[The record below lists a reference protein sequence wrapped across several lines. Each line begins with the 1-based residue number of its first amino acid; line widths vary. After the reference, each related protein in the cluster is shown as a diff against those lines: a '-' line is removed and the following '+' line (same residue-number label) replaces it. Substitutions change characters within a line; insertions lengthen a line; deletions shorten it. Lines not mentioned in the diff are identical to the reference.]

1 MKSILIFGLSFL
13 QKSLILQ
20 CRELG
25 IKTIGIDISEN
36 PLCAEDV
43 DAFEQVSG
51 DNYERT
57 IEVAKKYNVNGVIC
71 AATDKPLVMMARV
84 AKALNL
90 PFYSV
95 DTAIWSTD
103 KLLMKE
109 RFQQGGVPCAK
120 GVIISCFEDFKIE
133 RWNFPLIVK
142 PRDSS
147 GSRGVIYCK
156 DEAAVRDAIQEALQ
170 YSNKGNV
177 LVEEFID
184 GPEYSIESLHYKGKT
199 HVLQFTQKQTTSF
212 PYNVEIGHIQ
222 PADLTDKQ
230 KEGIIETVNKIAD
243 IFKFDNCGSHT
254 ELKISNG
261 KIVVIETS
269 PRLGGDFI
277 TSKLVPLSTGINME
291 KVLIKIAVGEEVRE
305 DEFAPRE
312 EKSSGVVFFELPA
325 GKIKSIGNLDEIN
338 KIPGCQ
344 MYEFNKAVGDKV
356 NMISS
361 SLNRYGSAVFDGY
374 NRDAVLA
381 SMKLAREEIKEL
393 VAVKV

>member
-120 GVIISCFEDFKIE
+120 GVVISSFEDFKRE
-133 RWNFPLIVK
+133 KWKLPLIVK

-156 DEAAVRDAIQEALQ
+156 DEAAVSDAIQEALM
-170 YSNKGNV
+170 YSKKGNV
-177 LVEEFID
+177 LVEELID

-212 PYNVEIGHIQ
+212 PYNVELGHIQ

-230 KEGIIETVNKIAD
+230 KEEIGEIINKIAA
-243 IFKFDNCGSHT
+243 IFKFDNCASHT
-254 ELKISNG
+254 ELKICSG

-291 KVLIKIAVGEEVRE
+291 KLLIKIAVGEEVGE
-305 DEFAPRE
+305 DDFVPGIKRCSAIR
-312 EKSSGVVFFELPA
+312 FFNLTEGEIIFIGDL
-325 GKIKSIGNLDEIN
+325 GKIKKVAGFKEYNFDLKKGDSIN
-338 KIPGCQ
+338 KIT
-344 MYEFNKAVGDKV
+344 
-356 NMISS
+356 S
-361 SLNRYGSAVFDGY
+361 SLNRYGWCILDASDRHELLGNLYKVMEIVSKAV
-374 NRDAVLA
+374 
-381 SMKLAREEIKEL
+381 I
-393 VAVKV
+393 VK

>member
-120 GVIISCFEDFKIE
+120 GVVISSFEDFKRE
-133 RWNFPLIVK
+133 KWKFPLIVK

-156 DEAAVRDAIQEALQ
+156 DEAAVSDAIQEALM
-170 YSNKGNV
+170 YSKKGNV

-212 PYNVEIGHIQ
+212 PYNVELGHIQ

-230 KEGIIETVNKIAD
+230 KEEIGEIINKIAA
-243 IFKFDNCGSHT
+243 IFKFDNCASHT
-254 ELKISNG
+254 ELKICSG

-291 KVLIKIAVGEEVRE
+291 KLLIKIAVGEEVGE
-305 DEFAPRE
+305 DDFVPGIKRCSAIR
-312 EKSSGVVFFELPA
+312 FFNLTEGEIIFIGDL
-325 GKIKSIGNLDEIN
+325 GKIKKVAGFKEYNFDLKKGDSIN
-338 KIPGCQ
+338 KIT
-344 MYEFNKAVGDKV
+344 
-356 NMISS
+356 S
-361 SLNRYGSAVFDGY
+361 SLNRYGWCILDASDRHELLGNLYKVMVIVNKAV
-374 NRDAVLA
+374 
-381 SMKLAREEIKEL
+381 I
-393 VAVKV
+393 VK

>member
-120 GVIISCFEDFKIE
+120 GVVISSFEDFKRE
-133 RWNFPLIVK
+133 KWKFPLIVK

-156 DEAAVRDAIQEALQ
+156 DEAAVSDAIQEALM
-170 YSNKGNV
+170 YSKKGNV

-212 PYNVEIGHIQ
+212 PYNVELGHIQ

-230 KEGIIETVNKIAD
+230 KEEIGEIINKIAA
-243 IFKFDNCGSHT
+243 IFKFDNCASHT
-254 ELKISNG
+254 ELKICSG

-291 KVLIKIAVGEEVRE
+291 KVLIKIAVGEEVGE
-305 DEFAPRE
+305 DDFVPGIKRCSAIR
-312 EKSSGVVFFELPA
+312 FFNLTEGEIIFIGDL
-325 GKIKSIGNLDEIN
+325 GKIKKVAGFKEYNFDLKKGDSIN
-338 KIPGCQ
+338 KIT
-344 MYEFNKAVGDKV
+344 
-356 NMISS
+356 S
-361 SLNRYGSAVFDGY
+361 SLNRYGWCILDASDRHELLGNLYKVMEIVSKAV
-374 NRDAVLA
+374 
-381 SMKLAREEIKEL
+381 I
-393 VAVKV
+393 VK

>member
-120 GVIISCFEDFKIE
+120 GVVISSFEDFKRE
-133 RWNFPLIVK
+133 KWKFPLIVK

-156 DEAAVRDAIQEALQ
+156 DEAAVSDAIQEALM
-170 YSNKGNV
+170 YSKKGNV

-212 PYNVEIGHIQ
+212 PYNVELGHIQ

-230 KEGIIETVNKIAD
+230 KEEIGEIINKIAA
-243 IFKFDNCGSHT
+243 IFKFDNCASHT
-254 ELKISNG
+254 ELKICSG

-291 KVLIKIAVGEEVRE
+291 KLLIKIAVGEEVGE
-305 DEFAPRE
+305 DDFVPGIKRCSAIR
-312 EKSSGVVFFELPA
+312 FFNLTEGEIIFIGDL
-325 GKIKSIGNLDEIN
+325 GKIKKVAGFKEYNFDLKKGDSIN
-338 KIPGCQ
+338 KIT
-344 MYEFNKAVGDKV
+344 
-356 NMISS
+356 S
-361 SLNRYGSAVFDGY
+361 SLNRYGWCILDASDRHELLGNLYKVMEIVSKAV
-374 NRDAVLA
+374 
-381 SMKLAREEIKEL
+381 I
-393 VAVKV
+393 VK

>member
-57 IEVAKKYNVNGVIC
+57 IEVAKKFNVNGVIC

-120 GVIISCFEDFKIE
+120 GVVISSFEDFKRE
-133 RWNFPLIVK
+133 KWKLPLIVK

-156 DEAAVRDAIQEALQ
+156 DEAAVSDAIQEALMC
-170 YSNKGNV
+170 SKKGNV
-177 LVEEFID
+177 LVEELID

-212 PYNVEIGHIQ
+212 PYNVELGHIQ

-230 KEGIIETVNKIAD
+230 KEEIGEIINKIAA
-243 IFKFDNCGSHT
+243 IFKFDNCASHT
-254 ELKISNG
+254 ELKICNG

-291 KVLIKIAVGEEVRE
+291 KLLIKIAVGEEVGE
-305 DEFAPRE
+305 DDFVPGIKRCSAIR
-312 EKSSGVVFFELPA
+312 FFNLTEGEIIFIGDL
-325 GKIKSIGNLDEIN
+325 GKIKKVAGFKEYNFDLKKGDSIN
-338 KIPGCQ
+338 KIT
-344 MYEFNKAVGDKV
+344 
-356 NMISS
+356 S
-361 SLNRYGSAVFDGY
+361 SLNRYGWCILDASDRHELLGNLYKVMEIVSKAV
-374 NRDAVLA
+374 
-381 SMKLAREEIKEL
+381 I
-393 VAVKV
+393 VK

>member
-120 GVIISCFEDFKIE
+120 GVVISSFEDFKRE
-133 RWNFPLIVK
+133 KWKFPLIVK

-156 DEAAVRDAIQEALQ
+156 DEAAVSDAIQEALM
-170 YSNKGNV
+170 YSKKGNV

-212 PYNVEIGHIQ
+212 PYNVELGHIQ

-230 KEGIIETVNKIAD
+230 KEEIGEIINKIAA
-243 IFKFDNCGSHT
+243 IFKFDNCASHP
-254 ELKISNG
+254 N
-261 KIVVIETS
+261 
-269 PRLGGDFI
+269 
-277 TSKLVPLSTGINME
+277 
-291 KVLIKIAVGEEVRE
+291 
-305 DEFAPRE
+305 
-312 EKSSGVVFFELPA
+312 
-325 GKIKSIGNLDEIN
+325 
-338 KIPGCQ
+338 
-344 MYEFNKAVGDKV
+344 
-356 NMISS
+356 
-361 SLNRYGSAVFDGY
+361 
-374 NRDAVLA
+374 
-381 SMKLAREEIKEL
+381 
-393 VAVKV
+393 

>member
-57 IEVAKKYNVNGVIC
+57 IEVAKKFNVNGVIC

-120 GVIISCFEDFKIE
+120 GVVISSFEDFKRE
-133 RWNFPLIVK
+133 KWKLPLIVK

-156 DEAAVRDAIQEALQ
+156 DEAAVSDAIQEALM
-170 YSNKGNV
+170 YSKKGNV
-177 LVEEFID
+177 LVEELID

-212 PYNVEIGHIQ
+212 PYNVELGHIQ

-230 KEGIIETVNKIAD
+230 KEEIGEIINKIAA
-243 IFKFDNCGSHT
+243 IFKFDNCASHT
-254 ELKISNG
+254 ELKICNG

-291 KVLIKIAVGEEVRE
+291 KLLIKIAVGEEVGE
-305 DEFAPRE
+305 DDFVPGIKRCSAIR
-312 EKSSGVVFFELPA
+312 FFNLTEGEIIFIGDL
-325 GKIKSIGNLDEIN
+325 GKIKKVAGFKEYNFDLKKGDSIN
-338 KIPGCQ
+338 KIT
-344 MYEFNKAVGDKV
+344 
-356 NMISS
+356 S
-361 SLNRYGSAVFDGY
+361 SLNRYGWCILDASDRHELLGNLYKVMVIVNKAV
-374 NRDAVLA
+374 
-381 SMKLAREEIKEL
+381 I
-393 VAVKV
+393 VK

>member
-120 GVIISCFEDFKIE
+120 GVVISSFEDFKRE
-133 RWNFPLIVK
+133 KWKLPLIVK

-156 DEAAVRDAIQEALQ
+156 DEAAVSDAIQEALM
-170 YSNKGNV
+170 YSKKGNV
-177 LVEEFID
+177 LVEELID

-212 PYNVEIGHIQ
+212 PYNVELGHIQ

-230 KEGIIETVNKIAD
+230 KEEIGEIINKIAA
-243 IFKFDNCGSHT
+243 IFKFDNCASHT
-254 ELKISNG
+254 ELKICNG

-291 KVLIKIAVGEEVRE
+291 KLLIKIAVGEEVGE
-305 DEFAPRE
+305 DDFVPGIKRCSAIR
-312 EKSSGVVFFELPA
+312 FFNLTEGEIIFIGDL
-325 GKIKSIGNLDEIN
+325 GKIKKVAGFKEYNFDLKKGDSIN
-338 KIPGCQ
+338 KIT
-344 MYEFNKAVGDKV
+344 
-356 NMISS
+356 S
-361 SLNRYGSAVFDGY
+361 SLNRYGWCILDASDRHELLGNLYKVMEIVSKAV
-374 NRDAVLA
+374 
-381 SMKLAREEIKEL
+381 I
-393 VAVKV
+393 VK

>member
-120 GVIISCFEDFKIE
+120 GVVISSFEDFKRE
-133 RWNFPLIVK
+133 KWKFPLIVK

-156 DEAAVRDAIQEALQ
+156 DEAAVSDAIQEALM
-170 YSNKGNV
+170 YSKKGNV

-212 PYNVEIGHIQ
+212 PYNVELGHIQ

-230 KEGIIETVNKIAD
+230 KEEIGEIINKIAA
-243 IFKFDNCGSHT
+243 IFKFDNCASHT
-254 ELKISNG
+254 ELKICSG

-269 PRLGGDFI
+269 PRLGGGFI

-291 KVLIKIAVGEEVRE
+291 KLLIKIAVGEEVGE
-305 DEFAPRE
+305 DDFVPGIKRCSAIR
-312 EKSSGVVFFELPA
+312 FFNLTEGEIIFIGDL
-325 GKIKSIGNLDEIN
+325 GKIKKVAGFKEYNFDLKKGDSIN
-338 KIPGCQ
+338 KIT
-344 MYEFNKAVGDKV
+344 
-356 NMISS
+356 S
-361 SLNRYGSAVFDGY
+361 SLNRYGWCILDASDRHELLGNLYKVMVIVNKAV
-374 NRDAVLA
+374 
-381 SMKLAREEIKEL
+381 I
-393 VAVKV
+393 VK

>member
-57 IEVAKKYNVNGVIC
+57 IEVAKKFNVNGVIC

-120 GVIISCFEDFKIE
+120 GVVISSFEDFKRE
-133 RWNFPLIVK
+133 KWKFPLIVK

-156 DEAAVRDAIQEALQ
+156 DEAAVSDAIQEALM
-170 YSNKGNV
+170 YSKKGNV

-212 PYNVEIGHIQ
+212 PYNVELGHIQ

-230 KEGIIETVNKIAD
+230 KEEIGEIINKIAA
-243 IFKFDNCGSHT
+243 IFKFDNCASHT
-254 ELKISNG
+254 ELKICSG

-291 KVLIKIAVGEEVRE
+291 KLLIKIAVGEEVGE
-305 DEFAPRE
+305 DDFVPGIKRCSAIR
-312 EKSSGVVFFELPA
+312 FFNLTEGEIIFIGDL
-325 GKIKSIGNLDEIN
+325 GKIKKVAGFKEYNFDLKKGDSIN
-338 KIPGCQ
+338 KIT
-344 MYEFNKAVGDKV
+344 
-356 NMISS
+356 S
-361 SLNRYGSAVFDGY
+361 SLNRYGWCILDASDRHELLGNLYKVMVIVNKAV
-374 NRDAVLA
+374 
-381 SMKLAREEIKEL
+381 I
-393 VAVKV
+393 VK

>member
-120 GVIISCFEDFKIE
+120 GVVISSFEDFKRE
-133 RWNFPLIVK
+133 KWKFPLIVK

-156 DEAAVRDAIQEALQ
+156 DEAAVSDAIQEALM
-170 YSNKGNV
+170 YSKKGNV
-177 LVEEFID
+177 LVEELID

-212 PYNVEIGHIQ
+212 PYNVELGHIQ

-230 KEGIIETVNKIAD
+230 KEEIGEIINKIAA
-243 IFKFDNCGSHT
+243 IFKFDNCASHT
-254 ELKISNG
+254 ELKICSG

-291 KVLIKIAVGEEVRE
+291 KLLIKIAVGEEVGE
-305 DEFAPRE
+305 DDFVPGIKRCSAIR
-312 EKSSGVVFFELPA
+312 FFNLTEGEIIFIGDL
-325 GKIKSIGNLDEIN
+325 GKIKKVAGFKEYNFDLKKGDSIN
-338 KIPGCQ
+338 KIT
-344 MYEFNKAVGDKV
+344 
-356 NMISS
+356 S
-361 SLNRYGSAVFDGY
+361 SLNRYGWCILDASDRHELLGNLYKVMEIVSKAV
-374 NRDAVLA
+374 
-381 SMKLAREEIKEL
+381 I
-393 VAVKV
+393 VK

>member
-57 IEVAKKYNVNGVIC
+57 IEVAKKFNVNGVIC

-120 GVIISCFEDFKIE
+120 GVVISSFEDFKRE
-133 RWNFPLIVK
+133 KWKFPLIVK

-156 DEAAVRDAIQEALQ
+156 DEAAVSDAIQEALM
-170 YSNKGNV
+170 YSKKGNV
-177 LVEEFID
+177 LVEELID

-212 PYNVEIGHIQ
+212 PYNVELGHIQ

-230 KEGIIETVNKIAD
+230 KEEIGEIINKIAA
-243 IFKFDNCGSHT
+243 IFKFDNCASHT
-254 ELKISNG
+254 ELKICNG

-291 KVLIKIAVGEEVRE
+291 KLLIKIAVGEEVGE
-305 DEFAPRE
+305 DDFVPGIKRCSAIR
-312 EKSSGVVFFELPA
+312 FFNLTEGEIIFIGDL
-325 GKIKSIGNLDEIN
+325 GKIKKVAGFKEYNFDLKKGDSIN
-338 KIPGCQ
+338 KIT
-344 MYEFNKAVGDKV
+344 
-356 NMISS
+356 S
-361 SLNRYGSAVFDGY
+361 SLNRYGWCILDASDRHELLGNLYKVMVIVNKAV
-374 NRDAVLA
+374 
-381 SMKLAREEIKEL
+381 I
-393 VAVKV
+393 VK

>member
-57 IEVAKKYNVNGVIC
+57 IEVAKKFNVNGVIC

-120 GVIISCFEDFKIE
+120 GVVISSFEDFKRE
-133 RWNFPLIVK
+133 KWKLPLIVK

-156 DEAAVRDAIQEALQ
+156 DEAAVSDAIQEALM
-170 YSNKGNV
+170 YSKKGNV
-177 LVEEFID
+177 LVEELID

-212 PYNVEIGHIQ
+212 PYNVELGHIQ

-230 KEGIIETVNKIAD
+230 KEEIGEIINKIAA
-243 IFKFDNCGSHT
+243 IFKFDNCASHT
-254 ELKISNG
+254 ELKICNG

-291 KVLIKIAVGEEVRE
+291 KLLIKIAVGEEVGE
-305 DEFAPRE
+305 DDFVPGIKRCSAIR
-312 EKSSGVVFFELPA
+312 FFNLTEGEIIFIGDL
-325 GKIKSIGNLDEIN
+325 GKIKKVAGFKEYNFDLKKGDSIN
-338 KIPGCQ
+338 KIT
-344 MYEFNKAVGDKV
+344 
-356 NMISS
+356 S
-361 SLNRYGSAVFDGY
+361 SLNRYGWCILDASDRHELLGNLYKVMVIVSKAV
-374 NRDAVLA
+374 
-381 SMKLAREEIKEL
+381 I
-393 VAVKV
+393 VK

>member
-120 GVIISCFEDFKIE
+120 GVVISSFEDFKRE
-133 RWNFPLIVK
+133 KWKLPLIVK

-156 DEAAVRDAIQEALQ
+156 DEAAVSDAIQEALM
-170 YSNKGNV
+170 YSKKGNV

-212 PYNVEIGHIQ
+212 PYNVELGHIQ

-230 KEGIIETVNKIAD
+230 KEEIGEIINKIAA
-243 IFKFDNCGSHT
+243 IFKFDNCASHT
-254 ELKISNG
+254 ELKICSG

-291 KVLIKIAVGEEVRE
+291 KLLIKIAVGEEVGE
-305 DEFAPRE
+305 DDFVPGIKRCSAIR
-312 EKSSGVVFFELPA
+312 FFNLTEGEIIFIGDL
-325 GKIKSIGNLDEIN
+325 GKIKKVAGFKEYNFDLKKGDSIN
-338 KIPGCQ
+338 KIT
-344 MYEFNKAVGDKV
+344 
-356 NMISS
+356 S
-361 SLNRYGSAVFDGY
+361 SLNRYGWCILDASDRHELLGNLYKVMVIVNKAV
-374 NRDAVLA
+374 
-381 SMKLAREEIKEL
+381 I
-393 VAVKV
+393 VK

>member
-57 IEVAKKYNVNGVIC
+57 IEVAKKFNVNGVIC

-120 GVIISCFEDFKIE
+120 GVVISSFEDFKRE
-133 RWNFPLIVK
+133 KWKLPLIVK

-156 DEAAVRDAIQEALQ
+156 DEAAVSDAIQEALM
-170 YSNKGNV
+170 YSKKGNV
-177 LVEEFID
+177 LVEELID

-212 PYNVEIGHIQ
+212 PYNVELGHIQ

-230 KEGIIETVNKIAD
+230 KEEIGEIINKIAA
-243 IFKFDNCGSHT
+243 IFKFDNCASHT
-254 ELKISNG
+254 ELKICNG

-291 KVLIKIAVGEEVRE
+291 KLLIKIAVGEEVGE
-305 DEFAPRE
+305 DDFVPGIKRCSAIR
-312 EKSSGVVFFELPA
+312 FFNLTEGEIIFIGDL
-325 GKIKSIGNLDEIN
+325 GKIKKVAGFKEYNFDLKKGDSIN
-338 KIPGCQ
+338 KIT
-344 MYEFNKAVGDKV
+344 
-356 NMISS
+356 S
-361 SLNRYGSAVFDGY
+361 SLNRYGWCILDASDRHELLGNLYKVMEIVSKAV
-374 NRDAVLA
+374 
-381 SMKLAREEIKEL
+381 I
-393 VAVKV
+393 VK

>member
-1 MKSILIFGLSFL
+1 MKTILIFGLSYL
-13 QKSLILQ
+13 QKSLVLQ

-25 IKTIGIDISEN
+25 IKTIGIDICNN
-36 PLCAEDV
+36 PLCAKDV
-43 DAFEQVSG
+43 DVFEQVAG
-51 DNYERT
+51 DDYEGT
-57 IEVAKKYNVNGVIC
+57 IAVAKKYNVNGLIC

-90 PFYSV
+90 PFYSL
-95 DTAIWSTD
+95 DTAVWSTD

-120 GVIISCFEDFKIE
+120 GVIISSFEDFKRE
-133 RWNFPLIVK
+133 KWNFPLIIK

-156 DEAAVRDAIQEALQ
+156 DETAVKDAIQEALQ
-170 YSNKGNV
+170 YSHKGNV

-212 PYNVEIGHIQ
+212 PYNVELGHIQ

-230 KEGIIETVNKIAD
+230 KEEIGEIINKIAA
-243 IFKFDNCGSHT
+243 IFKFDNCASHT
-254 ELKISNG
+254 ELKICNG

-291 KVLIKIAVGEEVRE
+291 KLLIKIAVGEEVRE
-305 DEFAPRE
+305 DDFVPGIKRCSAIR
-312 EKSSGVVFFELPA
+312 FFNLTEGEIIFIGDL
-325 GKIKSIGNLDEIN
+325 GKIKKVAGFKEYNFDLKKGDSIN
-338 KIPGCQ
+338 KIT
-344 MYEFNKAVGDKV
+344 
-356 NMISS
+356 S
-361 SLNRYGSAVFDGY
+361 SLNRYGWCILDASDRHELLGNLYKVMVIVSKAV
-374 NRDAVLA
+374 
-381 SMKLAREEIKEL
+381 I
-393 VAVKV
+393 VK